1 MRRDMTEGL
10 GTDSAES
17 VRSDLIR
24 LLHQGAPA
32 EAFAQRAAAVEAM
45 SEFPGK
51 SSLVEHVR
59 MAMAVRN
66 RLELQN
72 ERERGM
78 LAVIESAQDLS
89 SRLNLQELLST
100 IVSRAR
106 NLLGADL
113 AWLTVYDPER
123 DGFHVLV
130 ADGAMAQMTEG
141 MVARHKGAVSLVMS
155 TRQPFM
161 TPDYLQDRRF
171 DHDPRLDEI
180 FRNEGVTALVG
191 VPLIWNGEVTGL
203 LFVADRYHRMH
214 TAHNVSI
221 LCTLASHGAVALN
234 NARNFERAN
243 TALEKAD
250 GARAELERHV
260 RSIQA
265 AADAHEQMTSLLAR
279 GATLATLCQSVAQ
292 LLGGSL
298 LVLDEAAQVLSRG
311 TAEGYAGLGAQ
322 AYAAFGPHS
331 AEFAQALRLSRQQ
344 GRSVQAYEVDGE
356 CCRVMPVI
364 GGSDVLGSIALFHH
378 GALQEIEVR
387 TFERS
392 SSVIG
397 IVLLSQ
403 ERAEASKSRSVST
416 LVHALVSPRREEP
429 ALLANSAERHGLD
442 LSRPL
447 CLLLLAPE
455 GPTAGYAARRLRSLA
470 AMEGTLVDEV
480 DGNVVVVCSA
490 TSAAEVRQTVL
501 GCVRRELGA
510 CCRGVLSRPLSS
522 ATEIPALHASL
533 KRALVVL
540 SRLGVQG
547 RIVAQNELALYST
560 LFESHDQTSLTQFFE
575 ATIGPLIEHD
585 KRRGTELTPTLLNY
599 FDSNQNARST
609 AQRLGIHVNT
619 VRQRLTTIE
628 GLIGAWGQASRAL
641 EVQMALRLWSLRG

>member
-1 MRRDMTEGL
+1 MHRDMTESVSAE
-10 GTDSAES
+10 SAES
-17 VRSDLIR
+17 VSSELIW

-32 EAFAQRAAAVEAM
+32 EAFAQRAAAVEALP
-45 SEFPGK
+45 EFPGK
-51 SSLVEHVR
+51 SSLIERVR

-123 DGFHVLV
+123 EGFHVLV
-130 ADGAMAQMTEG
+130 ADGAMVQMTEG
-141 MVARHKGAVSLVMS
+141 MVARHRGAVSLVMT

-171 DHDPRLDEI
+171 EHDPRLDEI

-243 TALEKAD
+243 LALEKAD

-279 GATLATLCQSVAQ
+279 GATLATLCESVAQ
-292 LLGGSL
+292 LLGGSV

-311 TAEGYAGLGAQ
+311 TADGYAGLGAQ
-322 AYAAFGPHS
+322 DYAAFGPHS
-331 AEFAQALRLSRQQ
+331 AEYAQALRLSRQQ
-344 GRSVQAYEVDGE
+344 GRSVSAYEVDGE

-364 GGSDVLGSIALFHH
+364 GGSDMLGSIALFHRRT
-378 GALQEIEVR
+378 LEEIEVR

-403 ERAEASKSRSVST
+403 ERVEASKSRSVST

-429 ALLANSAERHGLD
+429 ALLANGAERHGLD
-442 LSRPL
+442 LTRPL
-447 CLLLLAPE
+447 ALLLLAPE
-455 GPTAGYAARRLRSLA
+455 GLTAGYAARRLRSLA

-490 TSAAEVRQTVL
+490 TAATEVRQTVL
-501 GCVRRELGA
+501 ECVRRELGA
-510 CCRGVLSRPLSS
+510 ACRGVLSRPLSN
-522 ATEIPALHASL
+522 AAEIPALHASL
-533 KRALVVL
+533 KRALGVMA
-540 SRLGVQG
+540 RLGVQG
-547 RIVAQNELALYST
+547 RIVAQNELVLYST
-560 LFESHDQTSLTQFFE
+560 LFESQDQASLTPFFE

-585 KRRGTELTPTLLNY
+585 KRRSTELTPTLLSY
-599 FDSNQNARST
+599 FDCNQNARTT
-609 AQRLGIHVNT
+609 AQRLSIHVNT
-619 VRQRLTTIE
+619 VRQRLATIE